1 MKFIHLSVLSLLI
14 GTVNLDLIKDYSNV
28 LFFILSVCLIVCA
41 FASTEEKETQVKGE
55 MQESDSDGIIRVS
68 H

>member
-28 LFFILSVCLIVCA
+28 LFFILSVL
-41 FASTEEKETQVKGE
+41 
-55 MQESDSDGIIRVS
+55 
-68 H
+68 